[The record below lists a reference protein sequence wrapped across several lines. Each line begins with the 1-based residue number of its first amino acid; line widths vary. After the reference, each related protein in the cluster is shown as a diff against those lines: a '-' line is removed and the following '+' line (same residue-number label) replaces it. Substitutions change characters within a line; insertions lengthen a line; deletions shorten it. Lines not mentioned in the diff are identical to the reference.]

1 MNTNTNAFIL
11 NDTAKKDVAVQIA
24 IANYTKHLEREHQQR
39 NVTQPHPTTVWS
51 ISDRD

>member
-1 MNTNTNAFIL
+1 MNISNAFIL

-24 IANYTKHLEREHQQR
+24 IANYTKQLEREHQQR
-39 NVTQPHPTTVWS
+39 NVTPHPTTVWS